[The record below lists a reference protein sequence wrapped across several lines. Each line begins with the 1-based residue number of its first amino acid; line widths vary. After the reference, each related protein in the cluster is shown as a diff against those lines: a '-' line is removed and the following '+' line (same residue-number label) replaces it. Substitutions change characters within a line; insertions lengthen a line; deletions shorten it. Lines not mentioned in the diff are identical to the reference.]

1 VENLAS
7 SDAATVERGAGN
19 TIGELLLVPF
29 EPLTVM
35 RPLGSYGRMLALQPG
50 VASAPDSEFI
60 FRLLTGYQSHQAY
73 VRRHAGDH
81 FKNLE
86 NLIRGRHHLS
96 GTTRG
101 LLASQLGIESGL
113 LDQLDSSSPDG
124 PLLPWLLTIFQA
136 IEGLP
141 MRVTSAILAVDVP
154 CPCCGSN
161 LLQDSKSWW
170 SEQPEHVGVAE
181 ARFVDRMLNAI
192 IGASIVEA
200 FIGQFQTKPD
210 PGLVS
215 LDSLTNPEHH
225 PIGNWIAEM
234 QEALGSENLAQL
246 ASDMQLRGGIG
257 ATFSHGRLKKWSA
270 GLDVMPIDAATAI
283 AAACGRSSAGGRRF
297 LAARGFALVVD
308 FLIAAADGDGAS
320 ARSLAQGIVHSRLKH
335 LCHNVQIAGAAMR
348 GVFPRPAPAK
358 AAVIS

>member
-1 VENLAS
+1 MENLAS
-7 SDAATVERGAGN
+7 SDSATVERGAGN
-19 TIGELLLVPF
+19 TISDLLLVPF
-29 EPLTVM
+29 EPLTVI
-35 RPLGSYGRMLALQPG
+35 RTLGCYGRMLALQPG
-50 VASAPDSEFI
+50 VTSAPDAEFL

-73 VRRHAGDH
+73 VRRHAGNH

-96 GTTRG
+96 GTSRG
-101 LLASQLGIESGL
+101 LLASQLGIESGV

-141 MRVTSAILAVDVP
+141 TRVTSAILAIDVP

-161 LLQDSKSWW
+161 LLQDSESWW
-170 SEQPEHVGVAE
+170 SAQPERFGVAE
-181 ARFVDRMLNAI
+181 SKFVDRMLNAI
-192 IGASIVEA
+192 IGASIVEG
-200 FIGQFQTKPD
+200 FIGQFQTTPD
-210 PGLVS
+210 PGLTA

-234 QEALGSENLAQL
+234 QEALGSANLAQL
-246 ASDMQLRGGIG
+246 ASAMQLQDGPG

-283 AAACGRSSAGGRRF
+283 AAACGRFSAGGRRF

-308 FLIAAADGDGAS
+308 FVIAAAGGDGAS
-320 ARSLAQGIVHSRLKH
+320 VRSVAQGIVHSRLKH

-348 GVFPRPAPAK
+348 GVFPRPATSNAT
-358 AAVIS
+358 VIR